1 MVQISTCVEPYLI
14 RKAITVL
21 YPNRAMHVMQVCK
34 VIYEQGITFTAGN
47 HNDFDYSSSGILSA
61 LDFLEFSLPEITMT
75 FTSVHVRG
83 KKANH
88 PQEGPGK

>member
-1 MVQISTCVEPYLI
+1 MQISICVEPYLI
-14 RKAITVL
+14 RKANAVL
-21 YPNRAMHVMQVCK
+21 YPNRAILVMQECK
-34 VIYEQGITFTAGN
+34 VVYEQRIAVNAGN

-75 FTSVHVRG
+75 FTCVHVRG

-88 PQEGPGK
+88 PEEGPGK

>member
-1 MVQISTCVEPYLI
+1 
-14 RKAITVL
+14 
-21 YPNRAMHVMQVCK
+21 MHVMQVCK
-34 VIYEQGITFTAGN
+34 VVYEQRIAVIAGN
-47 HNDFDYSSSGILSA
+47 HNDLDYSSSGILSA
-61 LDFLEFSLPEITMT
+61 LDFLEFSLQEITMT